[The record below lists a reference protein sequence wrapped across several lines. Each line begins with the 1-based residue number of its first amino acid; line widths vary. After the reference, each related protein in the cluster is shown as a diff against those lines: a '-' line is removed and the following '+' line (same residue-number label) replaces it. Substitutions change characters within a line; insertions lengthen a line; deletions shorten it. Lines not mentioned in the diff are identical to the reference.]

1 LASDEAHHQLG
12 FVSDDRPGLLAIFT
26 ATLAAA
32 RLPVVGA
39 QIYSWTDEAG
49 RVRALDLF
57 WVKSGRDALETRGML
72 ARIER
77 DLAQLL
83 AGQTTPAA
91 LVSGG
96 RAAPRYQVG
105 HTPHVATEVSV
116 DHRATAHTVIEVTTR
131 DRPALLF
138 WLANTVQ
145 EAGLAI
151 SLAKINTEGN
161 RVADVFYV
169 ADASGAKLADPARI
183 EELKRRILSTVA
195 QLEDL
200 EAR

>member
-1 LASDEAHHQLG
+1 MRRVE
-12 FVSDDRPGLLAIFT
+12 
-26 ATLAAA
+26 
-32 RLPVVGA
+32 RL
-39 QIYSWTDEAG
+39 EE
-49 RVRALDLF
+49 L
-57 WVKSGRDALETRGML
+57 
-72 ARIER
+72 
-77 DLAQLL
+77 
-83 AGQTTPAA
+83 PAA

-96 RAAPRYQVG
+96 RAAPRYPMG